1 MGVRLPTLAIIV
13 AVAQFAALPAPVASS
28 DEIEYQHGYAFLAD
42 PALPADYDHFAY
54 VNPDAPKGGT
64 LRITDMGNWDN
75 FNNVTVRGRLPL
87 GVWFWDSQR
96 NYVQDSLMYGALDEP
111 ATQYGLIAEGI
122 AVGENYAW
130 VAFKLREEARWHDGK
145 PITPEDVVFSFD
157 VYRNH
162 ATPTI
167 STPMQVVESV
177 EVIGPR
183 EVKFHIAPAAQGNP
197 VVPRRLGVAPIIPRH
212 YWQDRDISKTTVDAP
227 LTSGPYRVK
236 RYEVGRWIEYER
248 VPDYWARDLPVRKG
262 MWNYDIIKVDYF
274 RDDMVQTEAV
284 KGHLID
290 IHVESVSRRWVTA
303 YEFPA
308 ADAGL
313 LKKDIFNFIRP
324 AGIWWPIF
332 WNLDQPRFQDI
343 RVREALDLAR
353 PGSEWG
359 SMRSYGFWGQG
370 VSFFNDSPYAAT
382 GLPNEGELA
391 LLEPLRDQ
399 IPERVFTHE
408 FTRPPNQHKGWDRGN
423 LLRAAELLRQAGW
436 VMEDGK
442 LVHGET
448 GEPFHIRMVAVS
460 PALGRAW
467 ISYSRLLERLGITT
481 SIKSPE
487 VSNWLYRMRS
497 GDFDAGAVPFITDN
511 TPTMNITN
519 FFHSSTADQ
528 AYSQNWGNLRDP
540 AVDTLIGHV
549 YAAQTYEEFTNA
561 LRALDRVLIW
571 NFYWQPGTSR
581 VDYNVVYWDKFG
593 RPEVEGRLLR
603 LAHIDTWWWDE
614 AKAARVAEFT
624 QAK

>member
-1 MGVRLPTLAIIV
+1 MLVIVTVVTLPV
-13 AVAQFAALPAPVASS
+13 AVITAA
-28 DEIEYQHGYAFLAD
+28 DIGTDIRYQHGYAFLSQ
-42 PALPADYDHFAY
+42 PVQPADYAHFAY

-64 LRITDMGNWDN
+64 IRIAGMGNWDN
-75 FNNVTVRGRLPL
+75 FNNVTVRGRLPI
-87 GVWFWDSQR
+87 GVSFWDSQR

-130 VAFKLREEARWHDGK
+130 VAFKLREQARWHDGT

-157 VYRNH
+157 IYRNH

-177 EVIGPR
+177 QVIGPH
-183 EVKFHIAPAAQGNP
+183 EVKFNIAAAAQGNP
-197 VVPRRLGVAPIIPRH
+197 VVPRRLGVAPIIPKH
-212 YWQDRDISKTTVDAP
+212 YWEDRDISKTTVAAP
-227 LTSGPYRVK
+227 LSSGPYRVK
-236 RYEVGRWIEYER
+236 DHEVGRWIEYER

-274 RDDMVQTEAV
+274 RDDLVQTEAV
-284 KGHLID
+284 KGHLVD
-290 IHVESVSRRWVTA
+290 IHTESVSRRWVTA
-303 YEFPA
+303 YDFPA

-313 LKKDIFNFIRP
+313 FKKAIFNFIRP
-324 AGIWWPIF
+324 AGLWWPIF

-359 SMRSYGFWGQG
+359 SKRTYDFWGQG
-370 VSFFNDSPYAAT
+370 LSFFHDSPYAAT

-391 LLEPLRDQ
+391 LLEPLRNQ
-399 IPERVFTHE
+399 IPPRVFTHE
-408 FTRPPNQHKGWDRGN
+408 FKRPPNQHKGWDRDN
-423 LLRAAELLRQAGW
+423 LLRAAELLKEAGW
-436 VMEDGK
+436 VMRDGK

-448 GEPFHIRMVAVS
+448 GEHFHIRMVAVS
-460 PALGRAW
+460 PALGRSW

-497 GDFDAGAVPFITDN
+497 GDFDAGSVPFITDN

-519 FFHSSTADQ
+519 FFHSTTADL
-528 AYSQNWGNLRDP
+528 AYSQNWSNLRDP

-549 YAAQTYEEFTNA
+549 YAAQTYEDFTNA

-571 NFYWQPGTSR
+571 NFYWQPGSSR

-593 RPEVEGRLLR
+593 RPEVDGRLLR
-603 LAHIDTWWWDE
+603 LAYIDTWWLDE
-614 AKAARVAEFT
+614 EKAARVHDFT
-624 QAK
+624 RTK